1 MNERY
6 YTEYHN
12 GRWVIFDRQ
21 ADGVEVATLGRLGDD
36 QTAHFVCEQLNKA
49 EEEKNEGP

>member
-6 YTEYHN
+6 YTECHN

-21 ADGVEVATLGRLGDD
+21 ADGGEVATLGRLGDD